1 MGWGVCLFFYGVG
14 GSACIALGGGLSNVR
29 HGFVN
34 ALSNVRQAFV
44 NALSNVRQAFV
55 KLRSVCTD

>member
-1 MGWGVCLFFYGVG
+1 MSIFLWGG

-29 HGFVN
+29 QAFVNALSNVRHGFVN
-34 ALSNVRQAFV
+34 ALSNVRHG
-44 NALSNVRQAFV
+44 FV